1 MKKSKVDKIIKRKV
15 AEAAS
20 IARFEG
26 QQDGRAQA
34 RKEFEL
40 LLVPPDDGTGVCVI
54 GTKAEHQRVIVPIH
68 PRYTPRFADPDT
80 LDSYM
85 MRDREYRRAI
95 FEPVMRCQV
104 FGTGQRVVW
113 YNYRFMGLA

>member
-1 MKKSKVDKIIKRKV
+1 VKKAKVDAIIKRKA
-15 AEAAS
+15 AEAATR
-20 IARFEG
+20 ARYEG
-26 QQDGRAQA
+26 QSEGRAQA

-54 GTKAEHQRVIVPIH
+54 GEQPKHRHFIVAIH
-68 PRYTPRFADPDT
+68 PRYTPRIADPGT

-85 MRDREYRRAI
+85 MRDMEYRRAI
-95 FEPVMRCQV
+95 FEPVMRCQL

-113 YNYRFMGLA
+113 YDYQFRGLQ